1 MAATKRH
8 RRRATAQRN
17 AGTRRRRHVVRAVR
31 HHRRRGN
38 PGQVKGY
45 LVAGA
50 SVIAG
55 AVLSKTATQMVLGT
69 KNASWIGYGGN
80 VVATG
85 LLGALAHA
93 MFRDKMISSMVIAGG
108 VAQVLVRVIG
118 DQTPYGSYLTGAG
131 VGDYQVSNFLA
142 LQRMTNAL
150 RSAGLD
156 QPWLAPPAA
165 VVVTHPATAAGV
177 GWAPDWN

>member
-17 AGTRRRRHVVRAVR
+17 AGTRRRRVVRAVR

-55 AVLSKTATQMVLGT
+55 AVLSKTATQMVLGS

-142 LQRMTNAL
+142 PQRMTNAL
-150 RSAGLD
+150 RGAGLD